1 MRNRWLFQHCWW
13 NQQWRIVVATNG
25 KYDARSQSTCYI
37 NKGFKIT
44 ATWKDVDLHPVDHYL
59 LDEDVVKLAYRSWEA
74 EILDGSFFI
83 IEGLLDQWIDLSIR
97 PKSEAVELFCTVVM
111 EEFKP
116 NIDQEGIHEHSLTSG
131 MEWNLFWLLLLHGT
145 FYL

>member
-1 MRNRWLFQHCWW
+1 M
-13 NQQWRIVVATNG
+13 VVPTLLMKSTMTSLVAAING

-37 NKGFKIT
+37 NKGFEIT

-97 PKSEAVELFCTVVM
+97 PKSEAVELFRTVVM
-111 EEFKP
+111 EEFEQD
-116 NIDQEGIHEHSLTSG
+116 IDQEGIYENSLTSDI
-131 MEWNLFWLLLLHGT
+131 E
-145 FYL
+145 